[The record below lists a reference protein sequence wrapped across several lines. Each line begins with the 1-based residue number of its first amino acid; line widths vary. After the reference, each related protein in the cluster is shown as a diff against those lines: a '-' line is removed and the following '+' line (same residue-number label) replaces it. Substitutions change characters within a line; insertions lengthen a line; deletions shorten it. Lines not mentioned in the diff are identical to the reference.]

1 MFFQNKLSKNKLD
14 DIRGFTLIEVV
25 TAVTVVT
32 VGVVGAF
39 AVVQKV
45 AGYTSLSSSQLTA
58 TYLAQE
64 GIEIVR
70 NIRDGNWLDP
80 AIPFWDDGITSG
92 AAACCICVMPCS
104 CECEADYINNIQ
116 YLDAYSDRFLNVDV
130 GFYKYSGGGAETRF
144 KRKIIVG
151 RDDADIL
158 NVTTTVSWS
167 EKGRS
172 YEISVE
178 ETLYNSY

>member
-1 MFFQNKLSKNKLD
+1 MINKN
-14 DIRGFTLIEVV
+14 GFTLIEVV

-39 AVVQKV
+39 TVVQTV
-45 AGYTSLSSSQLTA
+45 AGYTSLSLSQLTA

-80 AIPFWDDGITSG
+80 AVLPWNDGITSG
-92 AAACCICVMPCS
+92 AAACCICVIPCS
-104 CECEADYINNIQ
+104 CECEADYVNNIQ
-116 YLDAYSDRFLNVDV
+116 FLDFYSDRFLSIDG
-130 GFYKYSGGGAETRF
+130 GFYKYSGGGVKTRF

-151 RDDADIL
+151 QDDADIL
-158 NVTTTVSWS
+158 NVTTTVSWL

-178 ETLYNSY
+178 ETLYNYYFY